1 VLVQAAMDPSCQ
13 TCLQNMS
20 DEGKI
25 KGAKR
30 AVRPDFRAVD
40 RLMRR
45 RSGEAPQLD
54 DQVPENYR
62 KKKSASWTSVK
73 RLRAE
78 SDPSPLPIWLPL
90 VLHLRDPARIG
101 PSRQIP
107 RF

>member
-1 VLVQAAMDPSCQ
+1 
-13 TCLQNMS
+13 MS

-107 RF
+107 RFCSEAAA